1 MSRALAALALVF
13 SMVAPAAATGT
24 SLRSSARDLTPARVR
39 TITLEAPI
47 ELAELELHRRLS
59 ECGVLRGAPDYLSL
73 GEVVSA
79 ELELRFEIHP
89 KLWFEIG
96 SDLDSQLPR
105 LDAVDGDTYFS
116 AGFEFLVDER
126 LSIYIEDFQPASAFT
141 SGGTFQIEEDEHP
154 PSYSWDGHQ
163 FALGLRYQLH
173 ERVHFE
179 GAGVLYALS
188 PRQRSGGLGG
198 YASVSFDY

>member
-1 MSRALAALALVF
+1 MSRTLAAFALLFLLA
-13 SMVAPAAATGT
+13 APAAALEA
-24 SLRSSARDLTPARVR
+24 SVRSAAQDITPARAP
-39 TITLEAPI
+39 TISLEAPI

-59 ECGVLRGAPDYLSL
+59 ECVLLRGAPDYLRL
-73 GEVVSA
+73 QDVASA
-79 ELELRFEIHP
+79 ELELRFAIHP

-96 SDLDSQLPR
+96 SDLDAELPR

-116 AGFEFLVDER
+116 AGFELLVDER
-126 LSIYIEDFQPASAFT
+126 LSIYVEDFQPASAFT
-141 SGGTFQIEEDEHP
+141 GGGTFRMDEDEHP

-163 FALGLRYQLH
+163 LALGLRYQLH
-173 ERVHFE
+173 ARVRFE

-198 YASVSFDY
+198 YANVSFDY